1 MVTKPFIPLPMTPFP
16 RFAAWLLSGLGA
28 LATVSCTSEEKNPEP
43 ELVGVQYAQTQC
55 ADRWGQA
62 PGTRQLVAAAQAYL
76 AQQNLTLYQAQAS
89 VKNSGA
95 VCAACTCPTGLVL
108 EGAVQPADLQ
118 AVLALGFTKK

>member
-1 MVTKPFIPLPMTPFP
+1 MTPSP
-16 RFAAWLLSGLGA
+16 RFAAWLLSGLCA
-28 LATVSCTSEEKNPEP
+28 LATVSCTSEEKNPGP

-55 ADRWGQA
+55 ADRWGPA
-62 PGTRQLVAAAQAYL
+62 PGTQQLAAAAQAYL

-95 VCAACTCPTGLVL
+95 VCTACTCPTGLVL

>member
-1 MVTKPFIPLPMTPFP
+1 MTPFP
-16 RFAAWLLSGLGA
+16 RFAAWLLSGLCA

-76 AQQNLTLYQAQAS
+76 AQQNLTLYLAQVS